1 MRWILLLVAALVAA
15 VGAAFTVQN
24 SSFTVP
30 LQLDLYFVAWRLRS
44 PVSASALMWGAFA
57 AGLLVGGCAM
67 GFRGQGGAR
76 GRLSEP
82 GPPSRDDK
90 TRDPW
95 AG

>member
-1 MRWILLLVAALVAA
+1 MRWILLLVAALLVA

-24 SSFTVP
+24 STFTVP

-57 AGLLVGGCAM
+57 AGLGVGVCAM
-67 GFRGQGGAR
+67 GLRGGGGAR
-76 GRLSEP
+76 GRLPEP
-82 GPPSRDDK
+82 GNPGQDQK